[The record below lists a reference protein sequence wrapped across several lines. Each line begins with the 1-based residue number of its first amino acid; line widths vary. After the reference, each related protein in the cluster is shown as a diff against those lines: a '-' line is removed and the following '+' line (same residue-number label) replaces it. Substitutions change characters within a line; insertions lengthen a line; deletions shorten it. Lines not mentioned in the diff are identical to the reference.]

1 MHFVI
6 MHVYIYLIYL
16 FCGTINTQLQTWVE
30 MSHSCTVTEPGPL
43 NVEGKGS
50 GFYVN
55 LPMICLFMGMSS
67 VVFHEVT
74 SDIYCIFVHDQ

>member
-1 MHFVI
+1 MYIFTLFIYFVAR
-6 MHVYIYLIYL
+6 L
-16 FCGTINTQLQTWVE
+16 TQLQTWVE

-43 NVEGKGS
+43 DVEGKGS

>member
-30 MSHSCTVTEPGPL
+30 MSYSCTVTEPGPL
-43 NVEGKGS
+43 DVEGKDS